1 MSGSYQKTY
10 FKRKVLGMINYG
22 KKRAK
27 TGQKKH
33 REDCLINAEEYKNI
47 SLIVFNQ
54 KDFNMIIL

>member
-27 TGQKKH
+27 TGQEKH
-33 REDCLINAEEYKNI
+33 RDDCLINAENI
-47 SLIVFNQ
+47 KIFHESFLIR
-54 KDFNMIIL
+54 KSSKMIIL